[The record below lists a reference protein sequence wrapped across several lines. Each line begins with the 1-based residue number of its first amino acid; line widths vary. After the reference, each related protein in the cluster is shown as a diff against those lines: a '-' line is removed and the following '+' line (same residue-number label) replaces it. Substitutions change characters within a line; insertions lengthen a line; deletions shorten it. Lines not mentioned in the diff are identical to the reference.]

1 MPSNIFAKVAPL
13 LKGKNFKVNPAEIEK
28 FLNRYSS
35 GNWIYPSAMSRELQL
50 DIKSAYEILELGVS
64 VKAFEQNLE
73 VYCPHC
79 HRFVGYRYK
88 TIFDIPQ
95 QVNCVHCDTCI
106 ESALEHAVVIY
117 KVL

>member
-64 VKAFEQNLE
+64 VKAF
-73 VYCPHC
+73 
-79 HRFVGYRYK
+79 
-88 TIFDIPQ
+88 
-95 QVNCVHCDTCI
+95 
-106 ESALEHAVVIY
+106 
-117 KVL
+117 

>member
-1 MPSNIFAKVAPL
+1 
-13 LKGKNFKVNPAEIEK
+13 
-28 FLNRYSS
+28 
-35 GNWIYPSAMSRELQL
+35 MSRELQL

-95 QVNCVHCDTCI
+95 EVNCVHCDTCI